1 MTTSPSSLNIL
12 IVGAGVCGPALALM
26 LQRSN
31 PNHVITVIER
41 FPTLRTGGQQ
51 IDIKAQGIPILE
63 KLGLLDTVR
72 SYCVKEGGMEFVDR
86 NGKSLMQFGIT
97 KAGDTAGALTLTHE
111 FEFMRGNFVKMM
123 HDISIQEREILTTRG
138 HVKGG
143 LTYEFGKTITALS
156 RSESSSSPKTATV
169 TFSTGET
176 RTFDLVIAADG
187 QASRTRSLAFGSEI
201 SSSAFH
207 SMNIHAAYYKIP
219 RLPTEDSLARIY
231 FASNNRMVMTRTG
244 NQPATQ
250 VYLFLMN
257 GKDKDRASHMATY
270 QKRSAEEQKDA
281 WKSLYQD
288 AGWEC
293 PRFLQGLDTVK
304 DFYATE
310 IGQVKMPQQKLYKD
324 RVVLLGDAGYCPSP
338 FTGMGTTLS
347 LIGAYVLAGELFRHG
362 DDVDAALEAYQEAMK
377 QPVEECQKLGPYA
390 DGKGPLPSSEWGLW
404 MAGWAL
410 WTMSSL
416 RVDRVIGW
424 LAGLLPEGKEK
435 RWEMP
440 EYTEF
445 NLTALERE

>member
-1 MTTSPSSLNIL
+1 
-12 IVGAGVCGPALALM
+12 
-26 LQRSN
+26 
-31 PNHVITVIER
+31 
-41 FPTLRTGGQQ
+41 
-51 IDIKAQGIPILE
+51 
-63 KLGLLDTVR
+63 
-72 SYCVKEGGMEFVDR
+72 
-86 NGKSLMQFGIT
+86 
-97 KAGDTAGALTLTHE
+97 
-111 FEFMRGNFVKMM
+111 
-123 HDISIQEREILTTRG
+123 
-138 HVKGG
+138 
-143 LTYEFGKTITALS
+143 
-156 RSESSSSPKTATV
+156 
-169 TFSTGET
+169 
-176 RTFDLVIAADG
+176 
-187 QASRTRSLAFGSEI
+187 
-201 SSSAFH
+201 
-207 SMNIHAAYYKIP
+207 
-219 RLPTEDSLARIY
+219 
-231 FASNNRMVMTRTG
+231 
-244 NQPATQ
+244 
-250 VYLFLMN
+250 MN

-310 IGQVKMPQQKLYKD
+310 IGQVKMPQHKLCKD

-347 LIGAYVLAGELFRHG
+347 LIGAYVLAGELFQHG
-362 DDVDAALEAYQEAMK
+362 DDVDAALEAYQEGMK

-410 WTMSSL
+410 WTVSSL

-440 EYTEF
+440 EYMEF
-445 NLTALERE
+445 NLAALERE

>member
-63 KLGLLDTVR
+63 KLGLLNTIR

-156 RSESSSSPKTATV
+156 HSESSSSPKTATV

-257 GKDKDRASHMATY
+257 GKDRDRASHMATY

-310 IGQVKMPQQKLYKD
+310 IGQVKMPQHKLYKD

-410 WTMSSL
+410 WTVSSL

-445 NLTALERE
+445 NLKALERE

>member
-63 KLGLLDTVR
+63 KLGLLDTIH

-156 RSESSSSPKTATV
+156 HSESSSSPKTATV

-201 SSSAFH
+201 SS
-207 SMNIHAAYYKIP
+207 
-219 RLPTEDSLARIY
+219 
-231 FASNNRMVMTRTG
+231 
-244 NQPATQ
+244 
-250 VYLFLMN
+250 
-257 GKDKDRASHMATY
+257 
-270 QKRSAEEQKDA
+270 
-281 WKSLYQD
+281 
-288 AGWEC
+288 
-293 PRFLQGLDTVK
+293 
-304 DFYATE
+304 
-310 IGQVKMPQQKLYKD
+310 
-324 RVVLLGDAGYCPSP
+324 
-338 FTGMGTTLS
+338 
-347 LIGAYVLAGELFRHG
+347 
-362 DDVDAALEAYQEAMK
+362 
-377 QPVEECQKLGPYA
+377 
-390 DGKGPLPSSEWGLW
+390 
-404 MAGWAL
+404 
-410 WTMSSL
+410 
-416 RVDRVIGW
+416 
-424 LAGLLPEGKEK
+424 
-435 RWEMP
+435 
-440 EYTEF
+440 
-445 NLTALERE
+445 